1 MQDDYYKRTG
11 NAKVD
16 TETAADRLGMIE
28 RLVSTS
34 VSQSP
39 PEKDL
44 GRNLW
49 TRTLDSFFALVRNH
63 VPPLYSIGASISAFI
78 IFIYARLV
86 ALTIRLVT
94 TGYFRWPN
102 MPARCVLALWHG
114 DAPSLFIAFAARR
127 PSVDLSILV
136 APDPRG
142 DFVALICR
150 MLGFTVVRGGG
161 EEGGWE
167 GLIDLA
173 RKIELG
179 ASVIITTDGGGPAHE
194 VKVGA
199 IALASATRVPVV
211 PLSADCYPAIAER
224 RKWDAAR
231 NPVPFGKVAVAMGE
245 PLKIEPL
252 SEIEMIEENRQ
263 SLQLALEELSLKP
276 RQILGT
282 KS

>member
-1 MQDDYYKRTG
+1 MQDDYYKRAG
-11 NAKVD
+11 NAKAGI
-16 TETAADRLGMIE
+16 ETAADRLRIIE

-34 VSQSP
+34 APQSP
-39 PEKDL
+39 PEKDI
-44 GRNLW
+44 GRNRW
-49 TRTLDSFFALVRNH
+49 TRILDSFFDLVRNH
-63 VPPLYSIGASISAFI
+63 VPPLYSIGAGISAFI

-94 TGYFRWPN
+94 TGHFRWPN
-102 MPARCVLALWHG
+102 IPDRCVLALWHG
-114 DAPSLFIAFAARR
+114 DAPSLLVAFAARR
-127 PSVDLSILV
+127 PSVELAILI

-142 DFVALICR
+142 DFVAFICS
-150 MLGFTVVRGGG
+150 MLGLTVIRGGG

-199 IALASATRVPVV
+199 LALASAAHAPLV

-245 PLKIEPL
+245 PLNIELL
-252 SEIEMIEENRQ
+252 SELEMIEKNRQ
-263 SLQLALEELSLKP
+263 SLQLALEELAVKP

-282 KS
+282 KA